1 MITNM
6 NVLLTHMMD
15 LVAMDAE
22 IRDLGDEDILEIWLT
37 HGLPDGATDVAQIG
51 VLQSIAEDVEEYSRI
66 LRVYEKLVGDANI
79 ALRESLGDNW
89 W

>member
-1 MITNM
+1 MAINM
-6 NVLLTHMMD
+6 SVLLEQMAD

-51 VLQSIAEDVEEYSRI
+51 VLQSIAEDVEEYNRI
-66 LRVYEKLVGDANI
+66 LRVYEKLVGDADI
-79 ALRESLGDNW
+79 AMRESLGDNW